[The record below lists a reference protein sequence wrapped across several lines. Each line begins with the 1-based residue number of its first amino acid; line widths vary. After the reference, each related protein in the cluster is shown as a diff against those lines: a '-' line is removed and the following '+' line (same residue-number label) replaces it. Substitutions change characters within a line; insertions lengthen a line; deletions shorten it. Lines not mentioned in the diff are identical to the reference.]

1 MGLGKTLQ
9 AICIVAGDY
18 QTRKEHYKVKNKGE
32 VERTHA
38 LLYCCYIQATK
49 DVDCKS
55 LPSLVVCP
63 PTLTPHWHYEVNKFI
78 KSKHFTTLQ
87 YVGGPQERQMCI
99 FNTLTWV
106 FRYFSCRLQS
116 RVSKHSLVIAS
127 YDIVRNDVDFFR
139 YFLLL
144 NRNMLHIFI

>member
-18 QTRKEHYKVKNKGE
+18 QTRKERYKVKTKEKYRDNM
-32 VERTHA
+32 
-38 LLYCCYIQATK
+38 YCCIVIVCLQATK
-49 DVDCKS
+49 DAGCKP

-87 YVGGPQERQMCI
+87 YVGGPQERQTC
-99 FNTLTWV
+99 
-106 FRYFSCRLQS
+106 
-116 RVSKHSLVIAS
+116 VS
-127 YDIVRNDVDFFR
+127 DFCA
-139 YFLLL
+139 
-144 NRNMLHIFI
+144 